1 MPQLNGAFN
10 TTLEVTFFQAPGALS
25 SNADKIIPISRRV
38 GLNESQPSVFNTAD
52 VNATTIVTDFPRN
65 ARKAIFT
72 MHSCGQIDEEFW
84 WSNFPSSTALSFNAT
99 GNPSGNY
106 SAYREIQLYIDD
118 QLAGIQ
124 APFPIIFTGG
134 LNPSF
139 WSPVVG
145 IDVFDEK
152 ETEIDITPFL
162 PVLCDGAP
170 HNFTLRVVGLD
181 DDGNNFATLST
192 GVGSYWQLSGKVFV
206 WTEDDAS
213 FITTGSSPV
222 IATIDPVI
230 ALSQALTQNAT
241 GANETLKYDISVSRS
256 IRISSVIVTPDGP
269 VNSTWAQDITTTING
284 FISDFGNTSSVQF
297 KTNATSSSARD
308 DAVEFSMSALYPLVV
323 NTTQFVLPNGTV
335 RTDTIL
341 SRSKD
346 TSRTVGDED
355 VFPSGLQV
363 FSVLPATTDVVA
375 SISELSLSTS
385 QDASGTRLVFP
396 GGGAQN
402 GSYAEASVQQDMLLG
417 GTASGTESVTELYFR
432 DVSVRSDGT
441 IVSDIER
448 LAGSEVLPGRAGLR
462 PGA

>member
-1 MPQLNGAFN
+1 MDGIFN
-10 TTLEVTFFQAPGALS
+10 TTLEVTFFQAPGGLS

-52 VNATTIVTDFPRN
+52 VNATTIVRDFPRN

-72 MHSCGQIDEEFW
+72 IQACGQIDEEFW
-84 WSNFPSSTALSFNAT
+84 WSNLPSSTALSFNAT
-99 GNPSGNY
+99 GNPSGNF
-106 SAYREIQLYIDD
+106 SAYREIQLFIDG

-139 WSPVVG
+139 WSPIVG

-152 ETEIDITPFL
+152 EAEIDISPFL
-162 PVLCDGAP
+162 PVLCDGTA

-181 DDGNNFATLST
+181 DDGKNSATLST
-192 GVGSYWQLSGKVFV
+192 GVDGYWQLSGKIFV

-213 FITTGSSPV
+213 FITTGSAPSL
-222 IATIDPVI
+222 AAIDPVI
-230 ALSQALTQNAT
+230 ALSQSLTQNAT
-241 GANETLKYDISVSRS
+241 GANETLKYDVSVSRS
-256 IRISSVIVTPDGP
+256 IRISSSIITPDGP
-269 VNSTWAQDITTTING
+269 INASWAQNVTTTAIG

-297 KTNATSSSARD
+297 KTDTTSSSARD
-308 DAVEFSMSALYPLVV
+308 DVVEFSSSASYPLVV

-346 TSRTVGDED
+346 TSRTVGEED

-363 FSVLPATTDVVA
+363 FSVLPETADVVPG
-375 SISELSLSTS
+375 ITELSLSTS

-402 GSYAEASVQQDMLLG
+402 GSYAVASIEQEMLLG
-417 GTASGTESVTELYFR
+417 GKANGATSATELYFR
-432 DVSVRSDGT
+432 DVSVRSDGS
-441 IVSDIER
+441 IVSDVER
-448 LAGSEVLPGRAGLR
+448 VAGSEVPPGRAGLR
-462 PGA
+462 QGA